1 MNILILN
8 IKKLFISKKIYL
20 NQMNFILYSSF
31 RIDYWLS
38 SRLGPNFSWMT
49 VQLDRNNDG
58 KIIIQTGESGITANV
73 MLCIYGDKDISKM
86 IALRQTKNDLEAK
99 FDQNSRLEFDLKEI
113 DVGKVNDFFV
123 IIL

>member
-1 MNILILN
+1 
-8 IKKLFISKKIYL
+8 
-20 NQMNFILYSSF
+20 
-31 RIDYWLS
+31 
-38 SRLGPNFSWMT
+38 MT